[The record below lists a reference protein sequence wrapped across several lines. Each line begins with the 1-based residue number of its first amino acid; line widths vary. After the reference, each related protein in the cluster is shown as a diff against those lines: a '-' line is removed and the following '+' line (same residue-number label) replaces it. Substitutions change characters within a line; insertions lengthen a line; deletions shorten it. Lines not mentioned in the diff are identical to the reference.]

1 MSILDYKKKND
12 SKILHSST
20 KLTDSDSDIDE
31 AFKSMD
37 QSNDK
42 NKNYAWLVLDV
53 FIKSLYRFLH
63 VSTSRINSKKKW
75 R

>member
-12 SKILHSST
+12 SKILQSST

-31 AFKSMD
+31 AFKSMH

-53 FIKSLYRFLH
+53 FIK
-63 VSTSRINSKKKW
+63 
-75 R
+75 

>member
-1 MSILDYKKKND
+1 MFSELIKFKVQTMSILDYKKKND
-12 SKILHSST
+12 SKILHSSA

-53 FIKSLYRFLH
+53 FIK
-63 VSTSRINSKKKW
+63 
-75 R
+75 

>member
-1 MSILDYKKKND
+1 MFSELIKFKVQTMSTLDYKKKND

-53 FIKSLYRFLH
+53 FIK
-63 VSTSRINSKKKW
+63 
-75 R
+75 

>member
-1 MSILDYKKKND
+1 MFSELIKFKVQTMSILDYKKKND

-31 AFKSMD
+31 VFKSMH

-53 FIKSLYRFLH
+53 FIK
-63 VSTSRINSKKKW
+63 
-75 R
+75 

>member
-1 MSILDYKKKND
+1 MFSELIKFKVQTMSILDYKKKND

-53 FIKSLYRFLH
+53 FIK
-63 VSTSRINSKKKW
+63 
-75 R
+75 

>member
-53 FIKSLYRFLH
+53 FIK
-63 VSTSRINSKKKW
+63 
-75 R
+75 